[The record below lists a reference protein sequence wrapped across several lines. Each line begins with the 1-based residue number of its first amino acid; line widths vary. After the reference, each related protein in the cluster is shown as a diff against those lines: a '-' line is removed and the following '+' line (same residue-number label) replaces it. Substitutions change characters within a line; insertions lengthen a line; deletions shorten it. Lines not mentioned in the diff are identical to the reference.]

1 MNRNHRISSVFHWPA
16 RLAAGLTMLLL
27 PALASAQSFENLD
40 KLDNLVAMT
49 VGANLGE
56 PGGPV
61 AQIDRRLRLKP
72 CPSTPK
78 IDGPTFGAAI
88 VSCTEIGWRLRVPLV
103 PIRNEAGNSF
113 TAAKAQAVSTQ
124 VVIKKGDPVEL
135 VAGSEA
141 FSVSR
146 PMIAEEDGSIG
157 AVIRVRETPKS
168 SPIMARVESAGVV
181 RAPTI

>member
-1 MNRNHRISSVFHWPA
+1 
-16 RLAAGLTMLLL
+16 MLLL
-27 PALASAQSFENLD
+27 SSLAAAQSFENLD
-40 KLDNLVAMT
+40 KLDSLVAMT

-78 IDGPTFGAAI
+78 IEGPTFGAAI
-88 VSCTEIGWRLRVPLV
+88 ISCTEIGWRLRVPLV
-103 PIRNEAGNSF
+103 PVQHVAGNAF
-113 TAAKAQAVSTQ
+113 TAAKTQPVAAQ

-135 VAGSEA
+135 IAGSEA

-146 PMIAEEDGSIG
+146 AMIAEEDGSIG

>member
-1 MNRNHRISSVFHWPA
+1 MV
-16 RLAAGLTMLLL
+16 LL

-40 KLDNLVAMT
+40 KLDGLVAMT

-78 IDGPTFGAAI
+78 IEGPTFGAAI
-88 VSCTEIGWRLRVPLV
+88 VSCAEIGWRLRVPLV
-103 PIRNEAGNSF
+103 PIRNDAANPF
-113 TAAKAQAVSTQ
+113 AAAKTAPVSTQ

-135 VAGSEA
+135 IAGSEA

-146 PMIAEEDGSIG
+146 AMIAEEDGSVG

-168 SPIMARVESAGVV
+168 MPIMARVESAGVV